1 MKLEKFLLATL
12 AAGMF
17 AACSSDEPIN
27 GPGNEAMQGDGY
39 VAITINLPTT
49 PASSR
54 AANDDFND
62 GDPKEY
68 QVNSGALILF
78 TGANEQSAVF
88 KAAYP
93 LNLPTRIEGV
103 DNDNITTSYLTAV
116 KIDKVEAT
124 DNLFG
129 LVMLNYTGVVQTIAA
144 DGSLNIYTEATSTDT
159 EPFAGTFAQL
169 LAKTSK
175 RAFYNGAKDDF
186 FMTNAPLSTVAGGTV
201 GTPAIENVTTL
212 VSLNNSLKATEE
224 EAKAAP
230 AGSIFVERA
239 VAKATLSNE
248 ATEAVI
254 GADKKKLSI
263 IGNAS
268 WLLDNTEPTSYIVRN
283 MGDGSY
289 MGFANGDR
297 GHRFAGTTVM
307 GTTSIQPKVNL
318 FRTYWCVDPHYDVLP
333 EGETLATATS
343 FSDDAFIAAGT
354 ASAKSTPLYCHENTF
369 TTAAQDKRHTTRA
382 IIKVAYSIDNN
393 GEGKTFYTVNGV
405 EDELYTSAADAES
418 FSLAFILNN
427 DGIKAAIKEALPE
440 GSSVSLNETNYK
452 DYLTINFA
460 RDDNDGYRKVTE
472 IKFKNNAAFETA
484 PVWTA
489 EQEASLIEITNGYY
503 RIEEYENGIN
513 YYALRFKHFA
523 GSDFSDPNDLAPWN
537 PALLETANTPTTSEA
552 YPGEDADNK
561 WLGRYG
567 MVRNNWYDV
576 TISGFKH
583 LGKPAPGS
591 LDVSKDKTP
600 DDEKET
606 EQWIAFKVNILSW
619 ALRTQKHEF

>member
-17 AACSSDEPIN
+17 AACSSDEPTP

-39 VAITINLPTT
+39 VAVTINLPTT

-62 GDPKEY
+62 GDAKEY
-68 QVNSGALILF
+68 QVNSGALLLF
-78 TGANEQSAVF
+78 AGADEQSAVF

-93 LNLPTRIEGV
+93 LSLPTPEPDV

-116 KIDKVEAT
+116 KVAKVET
-124 DNLFG
+124 SENLYG
-129 LVMLNYTGVVQTIAA
+129 LVMLNYTGVIQTIAA
-144 DGSLNIYTEATSTDT
+144 DGSLNIYTEATGNDT
-159 EPFAGTFAQL
+159 EAFAGTFAQL
-169 LAKTSK
+169 VAKTSK
-175 RAFYNGAKDDF
+175 RAFYNSAKDDF

-201 GTPAIENVTTL
+201 GTPSIDNVTTL
-212 VSLNNSLKATEE
+212 VSLTNSLKSTEE

-230 AGSIFVERA
+230 AGSFFVERA

-254 GADKKKLSI
+254 GADKKKLGI
-263 IGNAS
+263 VGQAS
-268 WLLDNTEPTSYIVRN
+268 WLLDNTEPTSFIVRN

-289 MGFANGDR
+289 MGFANGNR
-297 GHRFAGTTVM
+297 GRRFAGTTVM
-307 GTTSIQPKVNL
+307 GTTSIQPAENL
-318 FRTYWCVDPHYDVLP
+318 FRTYWCIDPHYTVLA
-333 EGETLATATS
+333 EGETLTTATE
-343 FSDDAFIAAGT
+343 FDDNDFIAAGT
-354 ASAKSTPLYCHENTF
+354 ATEKSAPLYCHENTF

-382 IIKVAYSIDNN
+382 IIKVAYSLNN
-393 GEGKTFYTVNGV
+393 DGQAQTFYTVNGV
-405 EDELYTSAADAES
+405 EEELYSTAAEAES
-418 FSLAFILNN
+418 YSLAFILNN
-427 DGIKAAIKEALPE
+427 DGIKAAIKGALAE
-440 GSSVSLNETNYK
+440 GSSVAIDESNYA
-452 DYLTINFA
+452 DYLTITFA
-460 RDDNDGYRKVTE
+460 RDENDGYRKVTA
-472 IKFKNNAAFETA
+472 IKFKSNAAFETT
-484 PVWTA
+484 PEWTA
-489 EQEASLIEITNGYY
+489 EQEAALIELTNGYY
-503 RIEEYENGIN
+503 RIAEYTDGENFYDI
-513 YYALRFKHFA
+513 RFKHFA
-523 GSDFSDPNDLAPWN
+523 GADYTDLNDLAPWN
-537 PALLETANTPTTSEA
+537 PASLTSPNTPSTAEA
-552 YPGEDADNK
+552 YPGADADNN